1 MLAAPHLRAAWL
13 DDVLASVWVKA
24 VKVIFWEPETVLTV
38 GVEVLPLAEH
48 ERVPHLYCVATAL
61 YASKAVPTDAQQSPL

>member
-1 MLAAPHLRAAWL
+1 LAAPHLRAAWL

-24 VKVIFWEPETVLTV
+24 VKVIFWEPETVVTV

-48 ERVPHLYCVATAL
+48 ESLPHLNVSAEAW
-61 YASKAVPTDAQQSPL
+61 YAVKADPTDAQQSPL